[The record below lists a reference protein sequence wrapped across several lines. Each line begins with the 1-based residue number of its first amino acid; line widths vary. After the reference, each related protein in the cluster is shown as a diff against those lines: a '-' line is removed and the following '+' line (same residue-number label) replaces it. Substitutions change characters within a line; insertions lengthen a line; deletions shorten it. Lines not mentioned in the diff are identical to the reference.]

1 MLDSFISS
9 LSLVW
14 AIIILMF
21 LFFILGFSA
30 DKVISNVRALALK
43 LGLPVFLLGLFLG
56 VLTSFPEIAVGVNA
70 LFDDIPNL
78 SVGNLFGG
86 VIVLL
91 SLVLGTSVLLNKGID
106 NDGKSGFLV
115 LSLAYIIL
123 PAILALK
130 GDLNI
135 IDGLIIIIL
144 YFFLIFRLYK
154 NKRHGIDIRLTLLRE
169 NKVFKELVFI
179 IMGTIIIIFSA
190 NFIVDITSEILGR
203 YQLSPYIIG
212 LIFFPIGTNLPE
224 ITVAFASWRRKSGDL
239 SFSTLLGSSLVNT
252 LLIGILAVTN
262 TIVITQ
268 TKSHLITMSAFVVL
282 SILLLIFYR
291 SGKRLSR
298 IEGIL
303 ILSVYII
310 FIILQLRLV

>member
-56 VLTSFPEIAVGVNA
+56 VLTSFPEIAVGVNS

-86 VIVLL
+86 VIVML

-239 SFSTLLGSSLVNT
+239 SFSTLLGSSLVNA

-298 IEGIL
+298 IEGAL
-303 ILSVYII
+303 ILLVYIV

>member
-1 MLDSFISS
+1 MLNSFISS

-21 LFFILGFSA
+21 LFFVLGFSA

-70 LFDDIPNL
+70 LFDGIPNL

-86 VIVLL
+86 IIVIL

-123 PAILALK
+123 PTALAVK
-130 GDLNI
+130 GDLNVF
-135 IDGLIIIIL
+135 DGLAIIVL
-144 YFFLIFRLYK
+144 YFFLIFRLYHD
-154 NKRHGIDIRLTLLRE
+154 KRHGIDIRLILLRE
-169 NKVFKELVFI
+169 NKVFRELVFI
-179 IMGTIIIIFSA
+179 IIGTIIIIFSA

-239 SFSTLLGSSLVNT
+239 SFSTLLGSALVNA

-268 TKSHLITMSAFVVL
+268 TKSHLITLSAFVILFVL
-282 SILLLIFYR
+282 LSIFYR

-298 IEGIL
+298 VEGAL
-303 ILSVYII
+303 ILLVYIV